1 MSSYEDQE
9 YEKGFKRGLSG
20 KRRAEAVWETLN
32 VFGDMFR
39 TNGQSEA
46 RQRGFEA
53 GKQEALD
60 RRTSFYWKGSD
71 RAATK

>member
-9 YEKGFKRGLSG
+9 YAKGFKRGATG
-20 KRRAEAVWETLN
+20 KRRAEAIWETLN

-39 TNGQSEA
+39 TSSQAEA

-60 RRTSFYWKGSD
+60 RRTSFYWKRAD
-71 RAATK
+71 RAKS